1 MVLSCRRQASSPL
14 RSLYCYCANL
24 LRCNPRLK
32 RMFVISALHLKTS
45 RIQNQNDMTSPTLDT
60 AHPLNGQV
68 ALITGAG
75 RGIGAAIARKLAELG
90 ATTVLCGR
98 TRTPL
103 ESVAAL
109 ISQSGGRAEVVEC
122 DVMDLRSV
130 AAVASQVDRSFGRAD
145 ILVNNAG
152 VDGFAE
158 PLHQMSPE
166 AWEQILNTN
175 LRGAY
180 YSIRS
185 FAPMMIRAQGGHII
199 NISSLAG

>member
-1 MVLSCRRQASSPL
+1 MVLSCRRQARSPH

-45 RIQNQNDMTSPTLDT
+45 RIENQTDMTSPTLDT

-75 RGIGAAIARKLAELG
+75 RGIGAAIARKLAVLG

-98 TRTPL
+98 TKTTLDATAQSILDAGGKTEVIPCDVTVLHQIEYAATRL
-103 ESVAAL
+103 EST
-109 ISQSGGRAEVVEC
+109 
-122 DVMDLRSV
+122 
-130 AAVASQVDRSFGRAD
+130 FGRAD

-152 VDGFAE
+152 VA
-158 PLHQMSPE
+158 
-166 AWEQILNTN
+166 
-175 LRGAY
+175 
-180 YSIRS
+180 
-185 FAPMMIRAQGGHII
+185 
-199 NISSLAG
+199 SL